1 VFYKILNDKIVETI
15 PQTSVTVRP
24 NDRPGMTRE
33 VRLLFRN
40 THRLYRIAKEQ
51 RMNLILRNTA
61 TLVGLLKN
69 AGVKPDPLIMRVFMP
84 RIV

>member
-1 VFYKILNDKIVETI
+1 MGSDLSVDECLNVFYKILNDKIVETI

-40 THRLYRIAKEQ
+40 THRLYRIAK
-51 RMNLILRNTA
+51 RT
-61 TLVGLLKN
+61 KN
-69 AGVKPDPLIMRVFMP
+69 EFDIE
-84 RIV
+84 